1 MWQVLR
7 AHGSYPTLESIFNS
21 LAVRQASAPEGVSP
35 AQRWILVDPGDEYI
49 LKRKRKLEVSD
60 ANASERLKATKLQPS
75 SGDPEIIIIDDDGV
89 RSSMDLEIARDDVD
103 QCQHISENIQD
114 IVSITSSGNV
124 TDFREVS
131 RPSQRSK

>member
-1 MWQVLR
+1 M
-7 AHGSYPTLESIFNS
+7 
-21 LAVRQASAPEGVSP
+21 RQASAPEGVSP

-103 QCQHISENIQD
+103 QGQQMSVNMQD
-114 IVSITSSGNV
+114 IVSTASSENV